1 FDARADAEA
10 ILAECGVNIA
20 ALQVVAIAPDWYHP
34 GRSGTLQMGPKNI
47 LATFGELHPGVLAA
61 MDIAGPVAGF
71 EVMLNAI
78 PESRSKSG
86 KARGRLDLSSLQAV
100 KRDFAFLTS
109 TDVSAQ
115 DVLRAVRS
123 ADKALISGARIFDVY
138 TGEGV
143 PEGSQSLA
151 VEVTLQPVKATLT
164 DADIDAV
171 SKKIVAAVAKATGA
185 TLRG

>member
-1 FDARADAEA
+1 
-10 ILAECGVNIA
+10 
-20 ALQVVAIAPDWYHP
+20 
-34 GRSGTLQMGPKNI
+34 
-47 LATFGELHPGVLAA
+47 
-61 MDIAGPVAGF
+61 
-71 EVMLNAI
+71 
-78 PESRSKSG
+78 
-86 KARGRLDLSSLQAV
+86 V

-109 TDVSAQ
+109 ADVSAQ
-115 DVLRAVRS
+115 NLLRAVRA

-151 VEVTLQPVKATLT
+151 IEVTLQPVKATLT
-164 DADIDAV
+164 DADIEAA